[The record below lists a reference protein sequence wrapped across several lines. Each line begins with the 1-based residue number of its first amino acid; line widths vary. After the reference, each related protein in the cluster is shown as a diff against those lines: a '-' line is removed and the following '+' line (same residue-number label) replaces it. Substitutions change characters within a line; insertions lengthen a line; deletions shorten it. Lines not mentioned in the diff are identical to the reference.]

1 MKKYLSFLF
10 LLIFISSL
18 KAQTDIKS
26 NTNSNS
32 FLNAASTIS
41 VTIGGD
47 FLVTGSFPALINER
61 VDDFVTR
68 MYNEGRAKLI
78 GNITDP
84 KVIDQINK
92 KLNGYSLRN
101 ITLKRADGEVL
112 HIDLLKFRR
121 TGDFSNNPYLKNDDV
136 LIFAPA
142 DLQTNFISVSGAV
155 KNPGTF
161 PYVQGDKLSDAL
173 ELAQGIDKSYE
184 NVDSADVYR
193 LSYDG
198 EKMQKIKVK
207 LGSEFLLK
215 RGDRIVIPAD
225 QSQRKEYS
233 VLVLGEVNRPGKFPI
248 TKSNTTVRKALKEA
262 GGFTKDASLNSAKL
276 IRGTTLQFILEKE
289 FGLSL
294 EKESQ
299 YLNQYPNPIIYQYE
313 RAKMIRMSTLTEL
326 DTAFFDV
333 DEQVRQMLNESSIN
347 FDNVMDDSSAIG
359 SETLRN
365 GDIIIIPQKPSTVYV
380 YGQVASPGSI
390 KFVKGKDYTYY
401 INEAGGLGPLAE
413 SGDIAVIKGVSREW
427 VPVDS
432 DKLKIE
438 AGDYIYV
445 PKNPVKTFDYYV
457 SKAANYLSIVA
468 SVATII
474 LLLTQLKKL

>member
-1 MKKYLSFLF
+1 MKKYLSFLII
-10 LLIFISSL
+10 LIFISSL
-18 KAQTDIKS
+18 KAQTDFKS
-26 NTNSNS
+26 NTTNSS

-47 FLVTGSFPALINER
+47 FILTGSFPALINER

-68 MYNEGRAKLI
+68 MYNEGRTKLI

-84 KVIDQINK
+84 QFLDQINK

-101 ITLKRADGEVL
+101 IILKRADGEVL

-121 TGDFSNNPYLKNDDV
+121 TGDFSDNPYLKNDDV

-161 PYVQGDKLSDAL
+161 PFVPGDKLSDAL

-193 LSYDG
+193 LNLDG
-198 EKMQKIKVK
+198 EKMQKIKIK
-207 LGSEFLLK
+207 LGSDFLLK
-215 RGDRIVIPAD
+215 RGDRIVVPAD
-225 QSQRKEYS
+225 QSQRKNYS
-233 VLVLGEVNRPGKFPI
+233 VLVLGEVNRPGRFPI
-248 TKSNTTVRKALKEA
+248 TKSNTTLREALKEA
-262 GGFTKDASLNSAKL
+262 GGFTNDASLNRAKL

-299 YLNQYPNPIIYQYE
+299 YLNQYSNPIVYQYE
-313 RAKMIRMSTLTEL
+313 RNKMVRMSTLTEL
-326 DTAFFDV
+326 DTAFFDI

-347 FDNVMDDSSAIG
+347 FNNVMDDSSEIG

-365 GDIIIIPQKPSTVYV
+365 GDIIIIPQKPNTVYV
-380 YGQVASPGSI
+380 YGQVSNPGSI
-390 KFVKGKDYTYY
+390 KFVKGKDYRYY
-401 INEAGGLGPLAE
+401 LKEAGGLGPLAE

-427 VPVDS
+427 IPVDS
-432 DKLKIE
+432 DKLKID

-445 PKNPVKTFDYYV
+445 PKNPARTFDYYV
-457 SKAANYLSIVA
+457 SRVATYLSVVA
-468 SVATII
+468 SVATVI